1 MGCAIKTAVVQTQ
14 KKWCASIQG
23 CDIRP
28 ILWFSERT
36 YMDVLSAISI
46 IYAPYFAAG
55 LVLPC
60 ATGRY
65 SMCWC
70 LRTIKSTPRRFSPS
84 PELMLN
90 LSIVPET
97 GKSACD
103 RFFCT
108 QTPTDGIAP
117 SYITKY
123 STACAIWELNS
134 CYCVFFTQSRARAKH
149 MSK

>member
-1 MGCAIKTAVVQTQ
+1 MGCAIKTSVVQTQ

-28 ILWFSERT
+28 ILWFSGHT
-36 YMDVLSAISI
+36 YTDVLSAISI

-55 LVLPC
+55 LILPY

-70 LRTIKSTPRRFSPS
+70 LCTKKSTHRRFSPS

-90 LSIVPET
+90 FSIVPET

-117 SYITKY
+117 SCITKY
-123 STACAIWELNS
+123 STACEIWELNS
-134 CYCVFFTQSRARAKH
+134 QYFVFF
-149 MSK
+149 M